1 MPSLQA
7 MSFDHFLRSN
17 HPVQL
22 CAELPV
28 DRKTEVEELLFFN
41 PQQAAMENEILAAI
55 RAFGVPRVVAKGGK
69 LSIEAGNDLVLGTLF
84 AQVAS
89 KDGMELAGVLL
100 FLRKGAGM
108 LCLHLSVNEA
118 YSFWGPRGDLCTPA
132 HLLDGARI
140 IGTRIAGVDHLEVY
154 YKRTGWQKIPMTVR
168 LV

>member
-1 MPSLQA
+1 MPSLEA

-69 LSIEAGNDLVLGTLF
+69 LSIEAGNGLVLGTLF

-89 KDGMELAGVLL
+89 KDGM
-100 FLRKGAGM
+100 
-108 LCLHLSVNEA
+108 
-118 YSFWGPRGDLCTPA
+118 
-132 HLLDGARI
+132 
-140 IGTRIAGVDHLEVY
+140 
-154 YKRTGWQKIPMTVR
+154 
-168 LV
+168 